1 MNKLLRDVKLIN
13 KYSQEMGGVFS
24 TGDLHR
30 LFGQDTPVL
39 LYRRIRTLEGADIL
53 TRFSRG
59 FYVTNDFNRETLCG
73 RVNSNSYISFG
84 TILARELMIGST
96 PTKTVYAVKTGKN
109 REYRGAGFTL
119 VYMGISQ
126 NLFFGYNVENGVR
139 LATAE
144 KALLDTLFFYQQGYS
159 FSFNIFEDI
168 DTTQLDQDII
178 FHWLKYYRNPR
189 FISFVKGY
197 LSDRS

>member
-39 LYRRIRTLEGADIL
+39 LYRRIRTLEGAGIL

-59 FYVTNDFNRETLCG
+59 FYVTTDFNREALCG
-73 RVNSNSYISFG
+73 RVNTNSYISFG
-84 TILARELMIGST
+84 TILAKELMIGST
-96 PTKTVYAVKTGKN
+96 PTTTVYAVKTGKN
-109 REYRGAGFTL
+109 REYQGAGLTI

-126 NLFFGYNVENGVR
+126 NLFFGYDVKNGVR

-159 FSFNIFEDI
+159 FSFNIYEDI

-178 FHWLKYYRNPR
+178 FNWLKYYRNPR